1 METETLNAGF
11 SRLSPASPSL
21 PTPAGR
27 RDRLRSMFWIAVL
40 VIAPIGVGAV
50 AAFGAS
56 SFSTPIYG
64 AQAELILRPQQSG
77 DMAEKYLNTQP
88 VVATSHTVLQPV
100 STSLGIPTEAIEK
113 NLSIDFPRGST
124 VMQFQYSDAD
134 QSVAVKALGAIL
146 DQYLS
151 ILAQVELVDGSTHQ
165 LLAPPFLLDR
175 PVRPRPMQAA
185 AIGGAIGL
193 AIGLGAFALIQIF
206 RSSR

>member
-1 METETLNAGF
+1 MEAETLNAGF
-11 SRLSPASPSL
+11 ARRNPASPSL
-21 PTPAGR
+21 PQPAGLR
-27 RDRLRSMFWIAVL
+27 ARLRSLFWIAVL
-40 VIAPIGVGAV
+40 LIVPIVVGGAV
-50 AAFGAS
+50 AFAAS
-56 SFSTPIYG
+56 SLSTRIYG

-88 VVATSHTVLQPV
+88 VVATGHTVLQPV

-134 QSVAVKALGAIL
+134 QSVAVNVLGAIL

-151 ILAQVELVDGSTHQ
+151 ILAQMELVDGSTHQ

-175 PVRPRPMQAA
+175 PVRPRPIQAA
-185 AIGGAIGL
+185 AIGAAIGL
-193 AIGLGAFALIQIF
+193 AISLGAFALIQLF